1 MAVDIDYE
9 KKKKLIEQALE
20 VWNGTSDVKETLE
33 EICEHM
39 DDTFERERIIE
50 VIVEVEKLEA
60 GAGKLSKALL
70 DDLPVRPKKTHLRI
84 VKDE

>member
-1 MAVDIDYE
+1 MAVDIDYD
-9 KKKKLIEQALE
+9 KKKKQIEQALA
-20 VWNGTSDVKETLE
+20 VWNNATNVRDTLE

-50 VIVEVEKLEA
+50 VIVEVEKLETQV
-60 GAGKLSKALL
+60 GDLSKSILNE
-70 DDLPVRPKKTHLRI
+70 LPVRPKKTHLRI